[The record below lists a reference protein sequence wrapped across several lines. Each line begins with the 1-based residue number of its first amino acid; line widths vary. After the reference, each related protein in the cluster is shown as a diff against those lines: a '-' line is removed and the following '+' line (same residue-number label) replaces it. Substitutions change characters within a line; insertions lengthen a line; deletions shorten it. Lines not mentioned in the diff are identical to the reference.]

1 MIKDKGGIQVRAIT
15 EQSEQKIVRIYN
27 EKWLS
32 NLILEAGAQRP
43 GLALTGYFKYLHKTQ
58 IQVFGKTEIGYLM
71 QLEPEE
77 REKSLKNYLPMK
89 IPGIIVSENQEV
101 EDTLVAV
108 AAKYHTPILVS
119 DLRTT
124 LLVSRV
130 SAFLYKHF
138 SEKIKVNGVLVDIMG
153 LGILIRGASGI
164 GKSETA
170 LELIDKGHQLI
181 SDDLVEFY
189 LNPNDEPVGR
199 SVEKIKKW
207 LEVRGLGVINI
218 VDLFGVG
225 AFQEEKKLDLVINL
239 ELWDPKKKYDRLGGE
254 DLYFKVL
261 DKDIPMFD
269 LPVSSGRNVAIMI
282 EAAVKYFIAR
292 ENGSTPFVDTLK
304 RMKQP

>member
-1 MIKDKGGIQVRAIT
+1 MIKDKNGIQVRAIT
-15 EQSEQKIVRIYN
+15 EQSELKIIQVYN

-32 NLILEAGAQRP
+32 NLILEAGTQRP

-58 IQVFGKTEIGYLM
+58 IQVFGKTEIGYLR
-71 QLEPEE
+71 QLEPEG
-77 REKSLKNYLPMK
+77 RGKSLKNYLAMK
-89 IPGIIVSENQEV
+89 IPGIIVSENQEM
-101 EDTLVAV
+101 EDSLVAV
-108 AAKYHTPILVS
+108 ADKYHTPILVS
-119 DLRTT
+119 NLRTT

-153 LGILIRGASGI
+153 LGILIQGASGI

-199 SVEKIKKW
+199 SVEKIRKW

-239 ELWDPKKKYDRLGGE
+239 ELWEAKKKYDRLGE
-254 DLYFKVL
+254 DNLYFKVL
-261 DKDIPMFD
+261 DKDIPMFK

-292 ENGSTPFVDTLK
+292 KNGSTSFVDTLK
-304 RMKQP
+304 RIKKT